1 MKEIVYKNEWFSVIK
16 DGRWHY
22 LIEKN
27 SDNGAVILML
37 EDCENFIFVKNYR
50 KAIGKTV
57 IELPRGYGEDN
68 ESSGDTAIRE
78 AYEETGYKID
88 KKKIVKLG
96 TINPNSAILSS
107 NIDIYFAH
115 VSNND
120 KIKDLDSEVI
130 GIVKIRK
137 DDIIN
142 YINDGRLQDSF
153 TLSAMSLYNAKNL
166 E

>member
-1 MKEIVYKNEWFSVIK
+1 MKEIVYKNEWFSVLK

-22 LIEKN
+22 IIEKN

-37 EDCENFIFVKNYR
+37 EDNENFIFVKNHR

-68 ESSGDTAIRE
+68 ESSADTAIRE

-88 KKKIVKLG
+88 KTKLVKLG

-115 VSNND
+115 VTQND
-120 KIKDLDSEVI
+120 KIKDSDSEVLA
-130 GIVKIRK
+130 IVKIRE
-137 DDIIN
+137 DDIFH
-142 YINDGRLQDSF
+142 YIKDGKLQDSF
-153 TLSAMSLYNAKNL
+153 TLSAISLYHAKNL
-166 E
+166 

>member
-1 MKEIVYKNEWFSVIK
+1 MKEIVYKNEWFSVLK

-37 EDCENFIFVKNYR
+37 EDNENFIFVKNHR

-68 ESSGDTAIRE
+68 ESSVDTAVRE

-88 KKKIVKLG
+88 KTKIVKLG
-96 TINPNSAILSS
+96 TVNPNSAILSS
-107 NIDIYFAH
+107 NIDIYFAY
-115 VSNND
+115 VSKKD
-120 KIKDLDSEVI
+120 KIKDLDSEVLA
-130 GIVKIRK
+130 IVKIRK
-137 DDIIN
+137 DDVHH

-153 TLSAMSLYNAKNL
+153 SLSAISLYNAKNL
-166 E
+166 